1 MKDACA
7 NYSFQSL
14 SYDHLLNISSE
25 DQVASYIDRVR
36 ALLIEI
42 ECISDDHLSNDQIID
57 RKLIISQLNLEL
69 VKWLEVAMHE
79 RDPSIY
85 MPFDA
90 LNYLLPTWGSDSNC
104 EKGREDAVYYPG
116 TLSLSIDYRLSAL
129 LSRLRQIPISLQNGV
144 KNLKKP
150 IHLLTQRALKLCDS
164 FSHFL
169 RVDLPLLVEQMSTAH
184 SSLLLDIVR
193 AAEVASDAVIHYK
206 SLLASDVLPR
216 SSDSYVSLGR
226 PVYDKLLAFGHFITD
241 SSALLKSGEEHFSL
255 VKKQLRELAAEIDS
269 DRNWYQITEDII
281 RSLHPSAENLLQS
294 YLDEIARA
302 KTHVKEHG
310 LVPDLPVDERVIGFY
325 TPSFLVPFSPFG
337 DFLNPPPFSSYTTS
351 PLPSTPGLMTGYLM
365 LHSVA
370 GRSLFPSQEE
380 QLLQSHDYTWIS
392 VIAPHECYPG
402 HHLQILF
409 SQSHHRIMRRFYES
423 PYFYEG
429 WGLYCEQLAFETGF
443 FNKELRIKDKTDES
457 EVRRENKKIPDSR
470 YEKLARLTQLRLQL
484 WRAARVILD
493 IKLHR
498 NEMTL
503 EDVRLFL
510 LQEILFDSHS
520 VDGEMYMYISRPTYA
535 PCYIAGYLELMELR
549 ERRRKECKEEKRDFD
564 LSSFHSEVLRSGCLP
579 FPLLN
584 EILSVRN
591 KH

>member
-1 MKDACA
+1 M
-7 NYSFQSL
+7 
-14 SYDHLLNISSE
+14 
-25 DQVASYIDRVR
+25 ASYIDRVR

-42 ECISDDHLSNDQIID
+42 ESISEDNLSLDQIID

-79 RDPSIY
+79 RDPAIY
-85 MPFDA
+85 MTFDA
-90 LNYLLPTWGSDSNC
+90 LNYLLPTWRGDSNS
-104 EKGREDAVYYPG
+104 EKGKEDAVYYPG
-116 TLSLSIDYRLSAL
+116 THSLSIHYRLSAL
-129 LSRLRQIPISLQNGV
+129 LSRLRQIPINLQNGV

-169 RVDLPLLVEQMSTAH
+169 RVDLPSLAEQMSTAH
-184 SSLLLDIVR
+184 SSLLLDIGR
-193 AAEVASDAVIHYK
+193 AAKVASDAVLHYK
-206 SLLASDVLPR
+206 SLLATDVLPR
-216 SSDSYVSLGR
+216 SSDSYASLGR
-226 PVYDKLLAFGHFITD
+226 AVYDKLLAFGHFISD

-255 VKKQLRELAAEIDS
+255 VKKQLRELAVEIDP

-281 RSLHPSAENLLQS
+281 RSLHPTAENLLQS
-294 YLDEIARA
+294 YLEEIARA
-302 KTHVKEHG
+302 KTHMKEHR
-310 LVPDLPVDERVIGFY
+310 LVPDLPADERVIGFY

-337 DFLNPPPFSSYTTS
+337 DFLNPPPFSSYGTS
-351 PLPSTPGLMTGYLM
+351 PLPNNPDLVTGYLM

-370 GRSLFPSQEE
+370 GRSLSPPEE
-380 QLLQSHDYTWIS
+380 EKLLRSHDYTWIS

-402 HHLQILF
+402 HHFQILF
-409 SQSHHRIMRRFYES
+409 SQTHPRIMRRFYES

-443 FNKELRIKDKTDES
+443 FNKELEIRDKREES
-457 EVRRENKKIPDSR
+457 EVRRESKKIPNSQ
-470 YEKLARLTQLRLQL
+470 YERLSRLTQLRLQL

-510 LQEILFDSHS
+510 LQEILFDSRS
-520 VDGEMYMYISRPTYA
+520 VDGEVYMYISRPTYA
-535 PCYIAGYLELMELR
+535 PCYIAGYLELMDLR
-549 ERRRKECKEEKRDFD
+549 ERRRKECEEEKRDFD
-564 LSSFHSEVLRSGCLP
+564 LSLFHSEVLQSGCLP

-584 EILSVRN
+584 EILSVRD